1 MSLSLKKIN
10 LFLADQLDNP
20 APLSMSRMGLVRVTL
35 VAMILGLV
43 TVSLV
48 SAQCSPSP
56 CGVNTNCEI
65 NRGGA
70 AVCR

>member
-1 MSLSLKKIN
+1 MSLPFKKIH
-10 LFLADQLDNP
+10 LFLADPFDNP
-20 APLSMSRMGLVRVTL
+20 APLSMSRMGLVRAML

>member
-1 MSLSLKKIN
+1 MCFIAES
-10 LFLADQLDNP
+10 LDNP
-20 APLSMSRMGLVRVTL
+20 APLSKSRMGLVRVML
-35 VAMILGLV
+35 VALTLGLV
-43 TVSLV
+43 TVSIV

-56 CGVNTNCEI
+56 CGINTNCEI

>member
-1 MSLSLKKIN
+1 
-10 LFLADQLDNP
+10 
-20 APLSMSRMGLVRVTL
+20 MGLARAVF
-35 VAMILGLV
+35 VAAGLALV

-65 NRGGA
+65 NHGGA
-70 AVCR
+70 AVCRYYLKQK